1 MGDKDVTG
9 ILEALEPV
17 LDRVIVT
24 RNSSHRAA
32 DVDELKSLAME
43 IFGSNRV
50 SACDN
55 LEQSITQAVDMA
67 RTSNALNDSNTAVL
81 IAGSVVSAGEA
92 RAIIR
97 RKGI

>member
-1 MGDKDVTG
+1 
-9 ILEALEPV
+9 
-17 LDRVIVT
+17 
-24 RNSSHRAA
+24 
-32 DVDELKSLAME
+32 ME
-43 IFGSNRV
+43 IFGSDRV
-50 SACDN
+50 SACDD
-55 LEQSITQAVDMA
+55 LEQGITQAVDMA

>member
-1 MGDKDVTG
+1 MGDKDVGG
-9 ILEALEPV
+9 ILEALEPI
-17 LDRVIVT
+17 LDRIIVT

-32 DVDELKSLAME
+32 NVDELKSLAME

-50 SACDN
+50 SSSET
-55 LEQSITQAVDMA
+55 LEQAITQATDMA
-67 RTSNALNDSNTAVL
+67 RSSNALNDLNTAVL